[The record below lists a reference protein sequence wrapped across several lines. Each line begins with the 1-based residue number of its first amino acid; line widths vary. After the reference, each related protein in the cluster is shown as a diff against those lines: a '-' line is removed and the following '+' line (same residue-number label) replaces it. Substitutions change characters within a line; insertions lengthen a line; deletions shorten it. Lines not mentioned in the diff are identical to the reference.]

1 MKLRMTFLLCFLVM
15 GFMATAQKT
24 VTGTITD
31 TNGDAVIGAT
41 VLIEGTTTGTATD
54 FEGKYSLNVPG
65 DNSVLVFSYTGY
77 KEVKMTVGARTTID
91 LVMEA
96 NVEILDEIVV
106 SALGFEV
113 KKDELGSTAS
123 VVSSDDVVRSGET
136 GVINGLSGK
145 AAGVRIIRANGDPG
159 AGSNIQIRGANT
171 IKGDG
176 SPLIIVD
183 GVPIS
188 NETIFGGG
196 NNVTGGSF
204 GGVSQQSRLNDIN
217 PADIES
223 IQILKG
229 ASAGSLWG
237 SRAANGVIVITT
249 KKGSA
254 GGLKVGYDFSY
265 SIDEINLKHPLQT
278 SYGQGNDGTWRNNAR
293 DAWGDKIA
301 DRSGGPDAVNSAG
314 GFFRAADGTE
324 YYPITQKNS
333 REIYTDRNFDDVFQT
348 GNFAQ
353 HNLSLSGGGDKGTF
367 FVSMGA
373 LNQEGIIQNSDYSRY
388 NARFNARYRFNEW
401 LSTEFN
407 SSYVSTNSN
416 RIQQNSNVSGFYLG
430 LLRTPP
436 DFDNSDYIGDYISP
450 SGEITPLRHRSYRR
464 SRGETGNPTYNNPL
478 WTTNEQESSSA
489 VDRFTFATE
498 LNADPTT
505 WLRLTLRGGIDDY
518 KDYRTYFFPQFS
530 SSDRSPGVFVEDI
543 IDRTELNLDGIARG
557 SFRLNSQI
565 GLNATV
571 GFNVNDRQRQF
582 NSTNLTGF
590 AVNSRQRTFD
600 LNTDPGATVVSRT
613 QRNIRTNR
621 GYVILNF
628 DLFDELFINGSYTG
642 EAASSVDGT
651 FFYPSVDMAWQFKDR
666 LFPDLAWLTFGKLRA
681 SWGQVGVAPDPH
693 RRDVVAETGF
703 NYSTYSD
710 ELQVARLGGGFRLDD
725 DQGNPNIKPEIKTEW
740 EIGADFRLFRDKLG
754 LTFTYYQNEIKD
766 LIFDLPATP
775 SSGVDVIYTNGG
787 RMQNK
792 GIELDLTYQL
802 VESNDWNINLFANF
816 NRNRNEVLELQGVDI
831 IQLSGSSTIS
841 SNAIAGQPF
850 GAIWGSKAVRNADG
864 SLFLDDNGFP
874 VTDTELGLIGDPNA
888 KWRGGAG
895 FEVSWKNFTL
905 NTLIEHSQGGIF
917 ADRTRIVLYAIGTHG
932 DTGNEVTL
940 TQDVKNV
947 NGDVFTAGT
956 TLRGNIVDWGAGP
969 VLLDEEWYT
978 TRGGG
983 FGSGVVYDLLFP
995 DATWTRLRELSLS
1008 YRLNSQWLKEKIS
1021 LSNITISITGRN
1033 LALWTD
1039 VVGIDPETNV
1049 DGVTNGLGID
1059 YFTNPGTKSWIF
1071 GLKAN
1076 F

>member
-1 MKLRMTFLLCFLVM
+1 MKLSMTFLLCFLAMSAMVM
-15 GFMATAQKT
+15 AQKT
-24 VTGTITD
+24 VSGTITD
-31 TNGDAVIGAT
+31 PNGDPVIGAT
-41 VLIEGTTTGTATD
+41 VLLEGTTRGTATD
-54 FEGKYSLNVPG
+54 VDGSYSISVPG
-65 DNSVLVFSYTGY
+65 EDAVLLFSYTGY
-77 KEVKMTVGARTTID
+77 EDVRVEVGSRTTID
-91 LVMEA
+91 LVMEPDI
-96 NVEILDEIVV
+96 EILDEVVV
-106 SALGFEV
+106 SALGFEQ
-113 KKDELGSTAS
+113 KRDELGSTAS
-123 VVSSDDVVRSGET
+123 IVNTDDVLRSGET
-136 GVINGLSGK
+136 GVINGLAGK

-196 NNVTGGSF
+196 NNVSGGSF

-249 KKGSA
+249 KKGTA
-254 GGLKVGYDFSY
+254 GKLRVGYDFSY
-265 SIDEINLKHPLQT
+265 SLDQINLKHPLQT
-278 SYGQGNDGTWRNNAR
+278 AYGQGNGGAWRNNAR
-293 DAWGDKIA
+293 DSWGDKIA
-301 DRSGGPDAVNSAG
+301 NRSGGPDDVNLGG

-324 YYPITQKNS
+324 YYPITSKNS
-333 REIYTDRNFDDVFQT
+333 TEIFTDSNFDDVFRN
-348 GNFAQ
+348 GHFAQ
-353 HNLSLSGGGDKGTF
+353 HNLSFSGGGDKGTF
-367 FVSMGA
+367 FVSLGA
-373 LNQEGIIQNSDYSRY
+373 LNQEGIIRNSNYDRY
-388 NARFNARYRFNEW
+388 NARFNAKYRFNDW

-407 SSYVSTNSN
+407 SSYVGTESN

-450 SGEITPLRHRSYRR
+450 SGEVTPFRHRSYRR
-464 SRGETGNPTYNNPL
+464 SRGESSNPTYNNPL
-478 WTTNEQESSSA
+478 WTTNEQESSSSL
-489 VDRFTFATE
+489 DRFTFATE
-498 LNADPTT
+498 FNVDPTS
-505 WLRLTLRGGIDDY
+505 WLRFTLRGGIDDY
-518 KDYRTYFFPQFS
+518 QDYRIYFFPQFS
-530 SSDRSPGVFVEDI
+530 ASDRSPGVFVEDI
-543 IDRTELNLDGIARG
+543 INRTELNLDAIGRAN
-557 SFRLNSQI
+557 FELTDQI
-565 GLNATV
+565 GLTATL
-571 GFNVNDRQRQF
+571 GFNLNDRQRQF

-600 LNTDPGATVVSRT
+600 LNTDPGATIVSRN
-613 QRNIRTNR
+613 QNNIRSNR
-621 GYVILNF
+621 GFVILNF

-651 FFYPSVDMAWQFKDR
+651 FYYPSVDLAWQFKER
-666 LFPDLAWLTFGKLRA
+666 LFPEWNWLTFGKLRA

-693 RRDVVAETGF
+693 RRDVIAETGF

-725 DQGNPNIKPEIKTEW
+725 DQGDPNILPEIKTEW
-740 EIGADFRLFRDKLG
+740 EIGADLRMFRDKLG
-754 LTFTYYQNEIKD
+754 LAFTYYSNEIKD

-787 RMQNK
+787 RMENE
-792 GIELDLTYQL
+792 GVELELNYRL
-802 VESNDWNINLFANF
+802 VESNDWNINLFGNF
-816 NRNRNEVLELQGVDI
+816 NRNRNKVLELQGVDI
-831 IQLSGSSTIS
+831 IELSGSSTIS
-841 SNAIAGQPF
+841 SNAIAGRPF
-850 GAIWGSKAVRNADG
+850 GALWGSRAVRNPDG
-864 SLFLDDNGFP
+864 SVFLDENGFP
-874 VTDTELGLIGDPNA
+874 VTDTELGYIGDPNA
-888 KWRGGAG
+888 VWRGGAG

-940 TQDVKNV
+940 SQDLRNV
-947 NGDVFTAGT
+947 NGESFTAGT
-956 TLRGNIVDWGAGP
+956 TLRGNVVDWGAGP
-969 VLLDEEWYT
+969 VLLDEAWYT

-995 DATWTRLRELSLS
+995 DATWTRLREVSLS
-1008 YRLNSQWLKEKIS
+1008 YRLNSQWLQKKIA
-1021 LSNITISITGRN
+1021 LSNVTLSITGRN

-1039 VVGIDPETNV
+1039 VVGIDPESNV
-1049 DGVTNGLGID
+1049 DGVTNGLGIE